1 MRGHSQQE
9 VRGPL
14 SLVTANSTTS
24 QVQDVRERWTSDWA
38 NDSPQISDK
47 GTQEKLSLVTSFM
60 GQKKGKIF
68 FFMSAKKNL
77 RMMMRKQTLMSVYS
91 MSGPGRAC
99 KSLV

>member
-68 FFMSAKKNL
+68 FSMSAKKNFRL
-77 RMMMRKQTLMSVYS
+77 MMRKQTLMSVYS